1 MEVKGEPVVQSSSII
16 SQDSP
21 TQSSRQQ
28 KPFDESTTN
37 SLNDHDQLGDRNPLL
52 PNGDGST
59 NDIQSREP
67 IDPPSI
73 SGAENYRGFQKM
85 TTIPAASLSI
95 LVSFVMIA
103 SVCKFF
109 SNLTFHFLQNGFKG
123 LSFTTV
129 RLAVNPNQ

>member
-1 MEVKGEPVVQSSSII
+1 MEVKGEPDIQSSSMV

-21 TQSSRQQ
+21 AQSSRQQ
-28 KPFDESTTN
+28 KPIDENTTN

-59 NDIQSREP
+59 NDVGLREP
-67 IDPPSI
+67 IDQPTI

-95 LVSFVMIA
+95 LVSFIMIA
-103 SVCKFF
+103 SVCKI
-109 SNLTFHFLQNGFKG
+109 
-123 LSFTTV
+123 
-129 RLAVNPNQ
+129 